1 MPPARPRHAASYSTV
16 RWGRRRALGKAHGGA
31 AHTACGGCE
40 VLPRQRPGG
49 RRKVSWVGPRQV
61 RIPTLYFLLPIPY
74 FLPLT
79 PCFLFPYFPTSL
91 LPYFLLP
98 TSYFVFPTSLFV
110 IPTCYYLLLASYCLL
125 LTTYYLLLPASR
137 VPLPTYNSL
146 LTHFWGE
153 WHASGLYLSAMGA
166 HSSLGAHI

>member
-1 MPPARPRHAASYSTV
+1 MEAQRTRHVVGVRCSPDSDQAGDAKFLGLVPDRYASLLST
-16 RWGRRRALGKAHGGA
+16 
-31 AHTACGGCE
+31 TC
-40 VLPRQRPGG
+40 
-49 RRKVSWVGPRQV
+49 
-61 RIPTLYFLLPIPY
+61 FLFSTSCLLI
-74 FLPLT
+74 

-98 TSYFVFPTSLFV
+98 TSYFIFPTSLFV